1 MNYNQVKSKKKN
13 KLIIIVSLVLS
24 LVLAG
29 GAIAGI
35 GYAFNWFPGWGAEV
49 NEGNADTAKE
59 FPTSSSNLNVSS
71 INDIIG
77 VEFSAEDFS
86 IYYPYKDGNDEI
98 AYYYLNLNVA
108 GYGVDFDM
116 PESGV
121 YNIKFKIND
130 QLFDVNSRFKAELEE
145 GDDFSMSINV
155 LKNGTV
161 LSSTPDSHIGYMF
174 AMGPY
179 ACPSIDMAVEG
190 FSIIFY
196 DFTVDNVQTFE
207 LVAFEKI
214 AD

>member
-49 NEGNADTAKE
+49 NEGNAHTAKE

-77 VEFSAEDFS
+77 VEFSAEDLS
-86 IYYPYKDGNDEI
+86 IYFPYKDDDVEL
-98 AYYYLNLNVA
+98 AYYFLNLNVA

-130 QLFDVNSRFKAELEE
+130 QLFDVNSRFIAEPE
-145 GDDFSMSINV
+145 GDGGMSMSINV

-161 LSSTPDSHIGYMF
+161 LSSESDIHAGYMI

-179 ACPSIDMAVEG
+179 ATVSLGVAVDG
-190 FSIIFY
+190 FSIVFY
-196 DFTVDNVQTFE
+196 EFNIDNVQTFE

>member
-49 NEGNADTAKE
+49 NEGNAHTAKE

-77 VEFSAEDFS
+77 VEFSAEDLS
-86 IYYPYKDGNDEI
+86 IYFPYKDDDVEL
-98 AYYYLNLNVA
+98 AYYFLNLNVA

-121 YNIKFKIND
+121 YNIKFKVND
-130 QLFDVNSRFKAELEE
+130 QLFDVNSRFIAELE
-145 GDDFSMSINV
+145 DDFFMSINV
-155 LKNGTV
+155 LNNGTV
-161 LSSTPDSHIGYMF
+161 LSSTPVFPVGYMF

-179 ACPSIDMAVEG
+179 ACPSIDMGLDG
-190 FSIIFY
+190 FLIIFY
-196 DFTVDNVQTFE
+196 DVFDSY
-207 LVAFEKI
+207 
-214 AD
+214 